1 MMYYKISEVSQM
13 IDIPIDTIRYYEKRG
28 ILSPIRKGKYRAFSD
43 EDIYILCEYKKMR
56 SYGLTLNEIKEFNHV
71 DDMQDYIERFIVIRD
86 ECDQK
91 MKYYLALKKSMESSV
106 NMLENVKN
114 YVGNYQMTE
123 IRAKYYIDF
132 FQQKKAGLDCDD
144 IWKSWIHDYYPW
156 VEYIAVLDLAD
167 GESEN
172 ITENSMWANA
182 IDEEFVMSLHIPVN
196 EVVQRIPAQKALF
209 TVVNRYGE
217 RLIDKKFIEE
227 IRRELEE
234 RNLILDGKI
243 IGKMI
248 ARIKEKDN
256 ILRYIGIWIPVHEK
270 TGV

>member
-1 MMYYKISEVSQM
+1 MYYKISEVSQM

-28 ILSPIRKGKYRAFSD
+28 ILSPIRRGTYRAFSD

-56 SYGLTLNEIKEFNHV
+56 SYGLTLNEIKEFSQV
-71 DDMQDYIERFIVIRD
+71 ADMQDYVEQFTLIRD
-86 ECDQK
+86 DCDQK

-106 NMLENVKN
+106 DMLTNVKN
-114 YVGNYQMTE
+114 YVGNYQLTK
-123 IRAKYYIDF
+123 IKAKYYIDF
-132 FQQKKAGLDCDD
+132 FQQKKAGLDCHD
-144 IWKSWIHDYYPW
+144 IWKSWIHEYYPW

-182 IDEEFVMSLHIPVN
+182 IDGEFVMDLNIPVN
-196 EVVQRIPAQKALF
+196 EAVQRIPSKKALF

-227 IRRELEE
+227 IHRELEM
-234 RNLILDGKI
+234 RSLILDGKI

-248 ARIKEKDN
+248 ARIKEGAN
-256 ILRYIGIWIPVHEK
+256 ILRYIGIWIPVREK